1 MKNGIWTIVGLYV
14 ALAILSSIFRFVKE
28 NFMTISVWVGL
39 IAFAAII
46 LGNYSKKKNDERLRK
61 EKDLIKKI
69 QRTSRS
75 DFVRGYK
82 ISREV
87 GWVNISDCSSTQ
99 EVEEKLKLKAAE
111 IGANAIIKLHWNM
124 RKESYVAGH
133 GKKGNPY
140 YKNRSVYDGE
150 GVAAII
156 EKSNPRTRRESGNS
170 KNSTTRAEHQDG
182 YESGWIA
189 IDGNNVFGEVFK
201 QIDDTSATFAILR
214 KFFLKLSHSP
224 YKAHIFWDGKFVK
237 FAHATDASS
246 RGEGL
251 EAILKSNLGISSES
265 LTISK
270 QGQRADTLLVPWAH
284 AKSAVI
290 ISNDN
295 FLKDYE
301 DLLIAGKAKDLRNAN
316 RILKCNFI
324 AGEIIVPELIAL

>member
-1 MKNGIWTIVGLYV
+1 MQNGIWIIVGLYF
-14 ALAILSSIFRFVKE
+14 ALAVLGSIFRFVQE
-28 NFMTISVWVGL
+28 NFVTISVWVGL
-39 IAFAAII
+39 IALAAII
-46 LGNYSKKKNDERLRK
+46 LGYYSKKENDERLRK
-61 EKDLIKKI
+61 ENELIKKI

-82 ISREV
+82 VNREV

-111 IGANAIIKLHWNM
+111 IGANAIIKLHWKM

-140 YKNRSVYDGE
+140 YKNRNVYDGE

-156 EKSNPRTRRESGNS
+156 EKSEPRTRRESGIS
-170 KNSTTRAEHQDG
+170 KKAVTKAEHQSG
-182 YESGWIA
+182 YEAGWIA
-189 IDGNNVFGEVFK
+189 VDGNNVFGEVFK

-246 RGEGL
+246 RGEDL
-251 EAILKSNLGISSES
+251 ETILKSNLGMGSES
-265 LTISK
+265 LTISE
-270 QGQRADTLLVPWAH
+270 QGQSADTLLVPWAH
-284 AKSAVI
+284 AKSAAI

-295 FLKDYE
+295 FSKDYE
-301 DLLIAGKAKDLRNAN
+301 DHLIAGKAKDLRNAS
-316 RILKCNFI
+316 RVLKCNFI
-324 AGEIIVPELIAL
+324 AGK